1 MAYDINQRLY
11 NLHHELLRHK
21 LVLELILSTLAQI
34 PLPLSL
40 PNDETFASFVA
51 GENGALLSVLQQCVL
66 SPNFM
71 TVYFWA
77 PVCAGRSHLL
87 HAACNEIAQ
96 RGQPVVYIPL
106 KKHDQLT
113 PALLDGM
120 EQTSIICIDDI
131 DKVSGQSNWEL
142 AIFDLYNRCLEI
154 NHCSLFITGN
164 ASPVEL
170 NLSLPDLVSRLEW
183 GQVYKLNPLSDEQK
197 LLALQ
202 RRAVLRGF
210 ELPDDV
216 GQFLFKRLDRQ
227 MDSLFS
233 ALDCLDQAS
242 IRAQRKLTIPFVK
255 EILSL

>member
-1 MAYDINQRLY
+1 MLQQN
-11 NLHHELLRHK
+11 
-21 LVLELILSTLAQI
+21 
-34 PLPLSL
+34 
-40 PNDETFASFVA
+40 
-51 GENGALLSVLQQCVL
+51 LLS
-66 SPNFM
+66 PDFNA
-71 TVYFWA
+71 VYFWA

-87 HAACNEIAQ
+87 HAACNEMAQ
-96 RGQPVVYIPL
+96 KGQPVVYIPL
-106 KKHDQLT
+106 EKYKQLT

-120 EQTSIICIDDI
+120 EQTSLICIDDI
-131 DKVSGQSNWEL
+131 NMVAGQSDWEL

-154 NHCSLFITGN
+154 NHCSLYITGN
-164 ASPVEL
+164 TPPAEL
-170 NLSLPDLVSRLEW
+170 SISLPDLVSRLKW

-202 RRAVLRGF
+202 CRAELRGF

>member
-1 MAYDINQRLY
+1 MLQQN
-11 NLHHELLRHK
+11 
-21 LVLELILSTLAQI
+21 
-34 PLPLSL
+34 
-40 PNDETFASFVA
+40 
-51 GENGALLSVLQQCVL
+51 LLS
-66 SPNFM
+66 PDFNA
-71 TVYFWA
+71 VYFWA

-87 HAACNEIAQ
+87 HAACNEMAQ
-96 RGQPVVYIPL
+96 KGKPVVYIPL
-106 KKHDQLT
+106 KKYKQLT

-120 EQTSIICIDDI
+120 EQTSLICIDDI
-131 DKVSGQSNWEL
+131 NMVAGKSDWEL

-154 NHCSLFITGN
+154 NHCSLYITAN
-164 ASPVEL
+164 TPPAEL
-170 NLSLPDLVSRLEW
+170 SISLPDLVSRLKW

-202 RRAVLRGF
+202 CRAALRGF